1 MKHICHE
8 PTVGTL
14 NRRCSW
20 ARSLPRGMRRALRAR
35 SLRLAGIMEANEQV
49 IFPPLP
55 RHHYPAAAH
64 PLPDLPPHRGVPAR
78 QPQLGPDRALPPGPS
93 RSAQPSFPVAS
104 AGSPL
109 PRRYSHRHRL
119 PPDDLARAGRVSAS
133 AVTECGHPREHG
145 RFKIV
150 KGPCRPCQAA
160 ASRGVKATQVRP
172 ESVVRYM
179 AGGDDPFASAPG
191 AQANPVRALMKSKLV
206 PSWVKERPCGTAV
219 QVRPPFAVV

>member
-20 ARSLPRGMRRALRAR
+20 ARSLPRGMRRELRAR
-35 SLRLAGIMEANEQV
+35 SLRRAGIMEANEQV

-109 PRRYSHRHRL
+109 PRRYRHRHRL

-133 AVTECGHPREHG
+133 AVTECGHPRE
-145 RFKIV
+145 
-150 KGPCRPCQAA
+150 GPRAEPLCSPAVILKCA
-160 ASRGVKATQVRP
+160 ASGAQNWQSVAM
-172 ESVVRYM
+172 ESGELTCPVSTPDVVVRDY
-179 AGGDDPFASAPG
+179 ASADYSACRLLWVELTEHHRRIYEDPFIGGDAPG
-191 AQANPVRALMKSKLV
+191 
-206 PSWVKERPCGTAV
+206 
-219 QVRPPFAVV
+219 